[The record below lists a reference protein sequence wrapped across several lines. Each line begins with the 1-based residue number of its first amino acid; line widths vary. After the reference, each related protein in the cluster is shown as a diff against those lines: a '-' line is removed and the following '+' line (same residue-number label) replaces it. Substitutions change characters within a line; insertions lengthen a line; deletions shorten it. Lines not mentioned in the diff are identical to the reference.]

1 MQKSHLQTIKRYDEP
16 RKQARLLAKKMLP
29 QHLQGKLKLEPVDT
43 KAVSAFKILNAKKER
58 VVDWDWSFAS
68 RYTKIYP
75 KAFDLSVWHGNTLC
89 SLSLGRPTFNGT
101 AMRLDFVEKFNKHHP
116 FSKEMFPI
124 TLLAY
129 EAYGRVI
136 GAEALRIM
144 NPLNKKL
151 IEYYSSHGGFTY
163 EKQKQGN
170 PHYLV
175 KKL

>member
-1 MQKSHLQTIKRYDEP
+1 MQKSHLQTIKRYEEP
-16 RKQARLLAKKMLP
+16 RKTARTLAKNMLP
-29 QHLQGKLKLEPVDT
+29 QHLKGKLQLEAVDI
-43 KAVSAFKILNAKKER
+43 KAVSAFNILNSKKDR
-58 VVDWDWSFAS
+58 KVDWDWNFAS
-68 RYTKIYP
+68 RYTEVYP

-101 AMRLDFVEKFNKHHP
+101 SMRLDFIEKFNKNHP
-116 FSKEMFPI
+116 FSKDMFPI

-129 EAYGRVI
+129 EAYARVI
-136 GAEALRIM
+136 GAQSLRIM
-144 NPLNKKL
+144 NPLNQKL
-151 IEYYSSHGGFTY
+151 IEYYSSYGGFKY